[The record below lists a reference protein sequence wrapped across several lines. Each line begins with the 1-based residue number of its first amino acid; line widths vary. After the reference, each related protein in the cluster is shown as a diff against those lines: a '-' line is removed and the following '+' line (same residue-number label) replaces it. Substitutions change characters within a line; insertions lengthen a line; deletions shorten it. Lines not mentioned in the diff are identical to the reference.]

1 MEYPTAKQ
9 VKHKLITAIIP
20 RIISIGSALLTLISA
35 QRRIMLNGGSQSL
48 RRGLPSTIFRE
59 QAPIGDTHRKILTRT
74 QDKVKKK

>member
-35 QRRIMLNGGSQSL
+35 LRRIMLNGGSQVYAPLRSVQSVIPLDSL
-48 RRGLPSTIFRE
+48 HPSGE
-59 QAPIGDTHRKILTRT
+59 G
-74 QDKVKKK
+74 